1 LDSDVG
7 MMFRIARQTLAEIR
21 ADCAA
26 RAPEEAC
33 GLLLGSADG
42 VESSLPARNVA
53 EERLRHF
60 EIDAATLFSAHRG
73 ARQGGPPVLGCY
85 HSHPGAPALPSRLD
99 AERALDMG
107 WVWLILGQDG
117 EKAYRVVA
125 NGPIH
130 GRFEALNIE
139 EI

>member
-1 LDSDVG
+1 
-7 MMFRIARQTLAEIR
+7 MMLRIARQTLAEIR

-33 GLLLGSADG
+33 GLLLGRDG
-42 VESSLPARNVA
+42 RVESGLAAPNVA
-53 EERLRHF
+53 NERLRHF
-60 EIDAATLFSAHRG
+60 EIDPAVLFTAHRG
-73 ARQGGPPVLGCY
+73 ARSGGLPLLGCY
-85 HSHPGAPALPSRLD
+85 HSHPGAPAFPSRRD
-99 AERALDMG
+99 AARAHDMG
-107 WVWLILGQDG
+107 WAWLILGQDG

-130 GRFEALNIE
+130 GRFEAVDIK

>member
-1 LDSDVG
+1 
-7 MMFRIARQTLAEIR
+7 MLAEIR
-21 ADCAA
+21 TDCAG

-33 GLLLGSADG
+33 GLLLGAG
-42 VESSLPARNVA
+42 GAVEGSLPAPNVA

-60 EIDAATLFSAHRG
+60 EIDPAALFGAHRA
-73 ARQGGPPVLGCY
+73 ARNGGPPLLGCY
-85 HSHPGAPALPSRLD
+85 HSHPGAQAFPSRLD
-99 AERALDMG
+99 ADRALDAG
-107 WVWLILGQDG
+107 WIWLILGQDG

-130 GRFEALNIE
+130 GRFEAVGIQ

>member
-1 LDSDVG
+1 
-7 MMFRIARQTLAEIR
+7 MMLRIARQTLAEIR

-33 GLLLGSADG
+33 GLLLGRDG
-42 VESSLPARNVA
+42 CVESGLAAPNVA
-53 EERLRHF
+53 DERLRHF
-60 EIDAATLFSAHRG
+60 EIDPAVLFTAHRG
-73 ARQGGPPVLGCY
+73 ARSGGLPLLGCY
-85 HSHPGAPALPSRLD
+85 HSHPGAPAFPSRLD
-99 AERALDMG
+99 AERAHDTG
-107 WVWLILGQDG
+107 WAWLILGQDG

-130 GRFEALNIE
+130 GRFEAVDIK

>member
-1 LDSDVG
+1 
-7 MMFRIARQTLAEIR
+7 MMLRIARQTLAEIR

-33 GLLLGSADG
+33 GLLLGANG
-42 VESSLPARNVA
+42 TVESSLAAPNVA

-60 EIDAATLFSAHRG
+60 EIDPAALFAAHRG
-73 ARQGGPPVLGCY
+73 ARSGGLPLLGCY
-85 HSHPGAPALPSRLD
+85 HSHPEAPAFPSQLD
-99 AERALDMG
+99 AERALDAG

-130 GRFEALNIE
+130 GRFEAVVVQ

>member
-1 LDSDVG
+1 
-7 MMFRIARQTLAEIR
+7 MMLRIARQTLAEIR

-33 GLLLGSADG
+33 GLLLGRDG
-42 VESSLPARNVA
+42 RVESGLAAPNVA
-53 EERLRHF
+53 DERLRHF
-60 EIDAATLFSAHRG
+60 EIDPAVLFTAHRG
-73 ARQGGPPVLGCY
+73 ARSGGLPLLGCY
-85 HSHPGAPALPSRLD
+85 HSHPDAPAFPSRLD
-99 AERALDMG
+99 AERALDRG
-107 WVWLILGQDG
+107 WTWLILGQDG

-130 GRFEALNIE
+130 GRFEAVDIK

>member
-1 LDSDVG
+1 
-7 MMFRIARQTLAEIR
+7 MMLRIARQTLAEIR

-33 GLLLGSADG
+33 GLLLGRDG
-42 VESSLPARNVA
+42 CVESGLAAPNVA
-53 EERLRHF
+53 DERLRHF
-60 EIDAATLFSAHRG
+60 EIDPAVLFTAHRG
-73 ARQGGPPVLGCY
+73 ARSGGLPLLGCY
-85 HSHPGAPALPSRLD
+85 HSHPDAPAFPSRLD
-99 AERALDMG
+99 AERAHDMG
-107 WVWLILGQDG
+107 WAWLILGQDG

-130 GRFEALNIE
+130 GRFEAVDIK

>member
-1 LDSDVG
+1 

-33 GLLLGSADG
+33 GLLLGRDG
-42 VESSLPARNVA
+42 AVESSVAAENVA
-53 EERLRHF
+53 DERLRHF
-60 EIDAATLFSAHRG
+60 EIDPAALFAAHRS
-73 ARQGGPPVLGCY
+73 ARSGGLPMLGCY
-85 HSHPGAPALPSRLD
+85 HSHPDAPAFPSRLD
-99 AERALDMG
+99 AERALDAG
-107 WVWLILGQDG
+107 WVWLILGQHG

-130 GRFEALNIE
+130 GRFETVGIT
-139 EI
+139 II